1 MRWSSGAACGIHHS
15 TTMMITNTNDNVR
28 EDVLSTG
35 PVTAAVSAGEVFFGI
50 DAADVRQVVTQ
61 IVAGESP
68 KPAQGMTKETL
79 LKQVAKRLK
88 AGFRVHCVY
97 EAGPTGFALA
107 RELIGLGAECLV
119 VRARRLERYGRRR
132 KNDKRDSRQLALDLA
147 HHCAGRTGLL
157 FPVRIP
163 SPEEELKR
171 LPSRER
177 EALNDVRHQLLR
189 SARGRAL
196 ALGYRLPKEW
206 WRPRVLPKLIPELP
220 ANLARLLQRAAA
232 AAAAIKEQLDAVEAE
247 IIAEAPPA
255 PVGVGAVTAGVLE
268 REVLDWGRFKSGKK
282 AGSFY
287 WAVAVGRLDRQSLA
301 ARAGRQ
307 ARQLAAAFLVRGSG
321 LALAQV
327 PAALSRR
334 HSEPGIK
341 CATPTRAARNRSSSR
356 SPGAFSSIG
365 GACAPVASRRPSWAS
380 PSSPQL
386 SPTTPTHVL

>member
-1 MRWSSGAACGIHHS
+1 MRWSSGAARGIVRP
-15 TTMMITNTNDNVR
+15 TTIMITNTSDNVR

-35 PVTAAVSAGEVFFGI
+35 ALPAAVFVPEVFVGI
-50 DAADVRQVVTQ
+50 DAADVRQVMTQ

-79 LKQVAKRLK
+79 LKQVAQRLK

-107 RELIGLGAECLV
+107 RELIALGADCLV
-119 VRARRLERYGRRR
+119 VRPRPLERYGRRR

-163 SPEEELKR
+163 TPEEELNR

-177 EALNDVRHQLLR
+177 EALSEVRHQLLR

-206 WRPRVLPKLIPELP
+206 WRPRGLPKLIPDLP
-220 ANLARLLQRAAA
+220 PALARLLQRAAA
-232 AAAAIKEQLDAVEAE
+232 AAAAIKAQLDAVEAE

-282 AGSFY
+282 AGSFIGLSPSEDSTGKRWQLGPVDKHGSPRLRFWCVEAAWRLLKFQPNY
-287 WAVAVGRLDRQSLA
+287 RGVIWAREKLRDANQS
-301 ARAGRQ
+301 RAKQ
-307 ARQLAAAFLVRGSG
+307 ISV
-321 LALAQV
+321 ALARRFFV
-327 PAALSRR
+327 DWWRVRTGRITAAEL
-334 HSEPGIK
+334 GFTFK
-341 CATPTRAARNRSSSR
+341 AVT
-356 SPGAFSSIG
+356 
-365 GACAPVASRRPSWAS
+365 
-380 PSSPQL
+380 
-386 SPTTPTHVL
+386 